1 MIVNCACLT
10 RSRIQW
16 KRMSTALERFCLML
30 SVAIPIAEVLSHMI
44 VVEGCGYPMS
54 ASVVRR
60 DAACCPVANRA
71 AYSASP
77 ALATTQGIMEE
88 NTCMAPL
95 MRVGSL

>member
-1 MIVNCACLT
+1 
-10 RSRIQW
+10 
-16 KRMSTALERFCLML
+16 MSTALERFCLML
-30 SVAIPIAEVLSHMI
+30 SEVLSHMI

-54 ASVVRR
+54 ESVVRR
-60 DAACCPVANRA
+60 EAVCCPVANRA
-71 AYSASP
+71 GYSASP

>member
-1 MIVNCACLT
+1 
-10 RSRIQW
+10 
-16 KRMSTALERFCLML
+16 MSTALERFCLML

-44 VVEGCGYPMS
+44 VVDGCGYPMS

-88 NTCMAPL
+88 NTCIAPL